1 MSLLF
6 LQNMLG
12 LIFGIIF
19 LVIINVVIR
28 FIIKMFFVGTQVGYN
43 KLTEPADALKKVERD
58 VDNALAYSDMSNEQA
73 KRYRNIQLFGTCFIR
88 YAMLVAK
95 ADGVVE
101 QSEIHAVFNFF
112 NGADPS
118 YIDNLHKSLAKDFK
132 KPESIDW
139 EYNLEVAKQLF
150 SDPDFSDYDTLLLN
164 GLLSISAA
172 DGKID
177 PVEIK
182 TITDIMLQLGWNANR
197 IKTFINQQIGK
208 PETENKEDKYSA
220 ARKILGVSQNAK
232 LTEIKKAYRKLA
244 KQYHPD
250 IVAHMGDK
258 FRKAAEHRF
267 RKINE
272 AYEMLR
278 QSNT

>member
-1 MSLLF
+1 
-6 LQNMLG
+6 MLG

-19 LVIINVVIR
+19 VVIINVAIR

-58 VDNALAYSDMSNEQA
+58 VDNALAYSDMSVKQA
-73 KRYRNIQLFGTCFIR
+73 KQYRNIQLFGTCFIR

-95 ADGVVE
+95 ADGVVD
-101 QSEIHAVFNFF
+101 QSEIRAIFNFF

-118 YIDNLHKSLAKDFK
+118 YIDNLRKSLAKDIK

-139 EYNLEVAKQLF
+139 EYNLRVTKQLF
-150 SDPDFSDYDTLLLN
+150 ADPDFSDYDSLLLN

-177 PVEIK
+177 PVELK
-182 TITDIMLQLGWNANR
+182 KITDIMLQLGWSSNR
-197 IKTFINQQIGK
+197 IKTFINQRIGK
-208 PETENKEDKYSA
+208 PETENKEDKYTV
-220 ARKILGVSQNAK
+220 ARKILGVSKKAT

-250 IVAHMGDK
+250 IVAHMGEK
-258 FRKAAEHRF
+258 FRKAAELRF

-272 AYEMLR
+272 AYEIL
-278 QSNT
+278 QPKND